1 MKRWAIALV
10 LVSGWVTA
18 CGSRADSHAGS
29 VSGTFA
35 GSAVA
40 VSDTTAFTGTAG
52 NSAYLG
58 EVLASVANVCSLL
71 QQRAAKANV
80 SGLSLL
86 IQNVGVDAAPAAIAP
101 GAYSITHGAPAK
113 DTNGNMLVVSA
124 SYNALDASCRPTYG
138 STTSD
143 ASAGTINIDSVS
155 PNVSGSFDLT
165 FPNGDH
171 LSGSFA
177 SEVCDAPGPTPMN
190 TAAAAPPVCQP

>member
-124 SYNALDASCRPTYG
+124 
-138 STTSD
+138 TSD